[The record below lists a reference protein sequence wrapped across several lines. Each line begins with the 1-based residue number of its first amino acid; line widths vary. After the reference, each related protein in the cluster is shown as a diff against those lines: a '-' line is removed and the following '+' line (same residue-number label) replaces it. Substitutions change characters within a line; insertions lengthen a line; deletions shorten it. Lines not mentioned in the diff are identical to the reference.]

1 MSGISGGLYAHPLIE
16 ARAYVMQVTRYRTR
30 GSRGVYGFH
39 VEALRASIGV
49 RLSKQ
54 AGDTNLSLQGMLD
67 DCRAVAARLGAE
79 VVAEHVDDGTS
90 GAVRDRPEHLA
101 WIDDAVSGRAN
112 LLIAPYTDRLTREG
126 VNAAAMVLDVIEG
139 KDPTTGRVVR
149 GPVRLV
155 TVDGLDSERDAEAF
169 RWRFVIAA
177 EVARAERAR
186 IAARNKATKRRLIE
200 AGRYSGGPVPF
211 GRKVAPAP
219 DGRGKV
225 LVEDEEESVLL
236 ADAAWKILDGES
248 MRSVARWLNT
258 VSRTRYGKEWQRSSV
273 RATLLSAS
281 TADLMGRG
289 IARRLR
295 DALTP
300 SGAPKA
306 RGGRPVT
313 RLLTG
318 GLAWCASCGRK
329 LTTSAGRYVC
339 MAYASGESCPAPVT
353 VNARLLEAW
362 AERAWLDGIGG
373 VERTRTVAMDRAEDA
388 ELEDL
393 LDEVAE
399 VARAFASAGPDEL
412 LGLSKRM
419 TALRTREAEI
429 KARPQA
435 PELSM
440 VVGTGQTWG
449 EAWADAGDAEERRA
463 LLRATGF
470 IVTVRPGRH
479 GERDVGK
486 RAEVDWV

>member
-1 MSGISGGLYAHPLIE
+1 MNRTG
-16 ARAYVMQVTRYRTR
+16 RA
-30 GSRGVYGFH
+30 RGVYGCC
-39 VEALRASIGV
+39 VEKLRASIGV

-54 AGDTNLSLQGMLD
+54 AGDTNLSLRGMLD
-67 DCRAVAARLGAE
+67 DCHALAARLGAE
-79 VVAEHVDDGTS
+79 VVAEYVDDGTS
-90 GAVRDRPEHLA
+90 GAVRDRPKHLR
-101 WIDDAVSGRAN
+101 WLEDAVSGRVN

-126 VNAAAMVLDVIEG
+126 VNAAAMVLDVVEG
-139 KDPTTGRVVR
+139 KDPVTGRVVR
-149 GPVRLV
+149 DGVRLV
-155 TVDGLDSERDAEAF
+155 TVDGLDSERDADSF

-186 IAARNKATKRRLIE
+186 IAARNKATRQRLTE
-200 AGRYSGGPVPF
+200 AGRYTGGPVPF
-211 GRKVAPAP
+211 GRRVEVAE

-225 LVEDEEESVLL
+225 TVEEPEESVLL
-236 ADAAWKILDGES
+236 GDAAWKILDGEP
-248 MRSVARWLNT
+248 MRSVTRWMNT
-258 VSRTRYGKEWQRSSV
+258 VSRTRSGKEWQRSSL

-289 IARRLR
+289 IARGLR
-295 DALTP
+295 EALAP

-306 RGGRPVT
+306 RGGRPVR

-329 LTTSAGRYVC
+329 LTSSAGRYVC
-339 MAYASGESCPAPVT
+339 MSHSSGETCPAPVT

-362 AERAWLDGIGG
+362 AERMWLSGIGH
-373 VERTRTVAMDRAEDA
+373 VERTRTAPASSATDD

-399 VARAFASAGPDEL
+399 VARAFASAGAGEV

-419 TALRTREAEI
+419 EALRTREAELR
-429 KARPQA
+429 AA
-435 PELSM
+435 PRDAAFD
-440 VVGTGQTWG
+440 VTIGTGQTWG
-449 EAWADAGDAEERRA
+449 ERWEEAADAEERRG
-463 LLRATGF
+463 LLRETGF
-470 IVTVRPGRH
+470 IVTVRPGAH